1 MAEGLTFS
9 DDDQLLCE
17 LREGGETG
25 SNALAR
31 LYRQNLALLHSSL
44 MRLDSTLTQYDREDL
59 AQQVFVEFWRNRNA
73 FRGECSA
80 AHYLVRIATNLLSKH
95 HRSESRRLHLEAE
108 RRDVSLLDD
117 EVDMQRCEASEL
129 VHFALEQLPRA
140 QREAVHLVFLQDKTI
155 AEAAGMV
162 GCSYNAM
169 KKRLACGKQFIEK
182 RLRGF

>member
-9 DDDQLLCE
+9 DDEQLLCD

-25 SNALAR
+25 CNALAR

-44 MRLDSTLTQYDREDL
+44 MRLDSTLTQHDREDL

-80 AHYLVRIATNLLSKH
+80 AHYLVRIAANLLSKH

-108 RRDVSLLDD
+108 RPTVSILDD
-117 EVDMQRCEASEL
+117 EVDMQRCETSEL

-140 QREAVHLVFLQDKTI
+140 QREAVQLVFLQDKTI

-162 GCSYNAM
+162 GCSYNALQ
-169 KKRLACGKQFIEK
+169 KRLCDGK
-182 RLRGF
+182 RLIVNKLQNQ